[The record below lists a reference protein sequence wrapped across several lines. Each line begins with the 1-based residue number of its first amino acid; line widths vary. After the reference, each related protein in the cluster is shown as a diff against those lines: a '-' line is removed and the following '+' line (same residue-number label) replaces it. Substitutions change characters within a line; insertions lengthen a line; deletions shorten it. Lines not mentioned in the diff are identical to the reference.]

1 MVTKRRKM
9 NSYPTSNINQTVPFD
24 HHAERLQ
31 RREARRL
38 ERESG
43 NRDNWI
49 AGLMIT
55 GMGVILLMQTLGI
68 YTLRNWWALFILL
81 PAIGAFTAAWKAYQS
96 ADGHLTLAARG
107 ALIGGLF
114 LTTIAVAF
122 MFNLNL
128 TIVGPLLLILAGLG
142 LILNFVARR

>member
-1 MVTKRRKM
+1 M
-9 NSYPTSNINQTVPFD
+9 NSYPTSNINQSVPFD
-24 HHAERLQ
+24 RHAERLQ
-31 RREARRL
+31 RREARRMD
-38 ERESG
+38 RVSG

-55 GMGVILLMQTLGI
+55 GVGVILLMQTLGI

-81 PAIGAFTAAWKAYQS
+81 PAIGAFTAAWKAYRS
-96 ADGHLTLAARG
+96 ADGHLTLASRG